1 MSNKLKEEID
11 IKNPTYNLS
20 NDMINV
26 GNLDPNKIKIDE
38 KPCGNIPIYYIAY
51 MTVKDLSYSTIKRV
65 ILYTLLSIN

>member
-11 IKNPTYNLS
+11 IKNPTYYLS

-38 KPCGNIPIYYIAY
+38 KPC
-51 MTVKDLSYSTIKRV
+51 
-65 ILYTLLSIN
+65 